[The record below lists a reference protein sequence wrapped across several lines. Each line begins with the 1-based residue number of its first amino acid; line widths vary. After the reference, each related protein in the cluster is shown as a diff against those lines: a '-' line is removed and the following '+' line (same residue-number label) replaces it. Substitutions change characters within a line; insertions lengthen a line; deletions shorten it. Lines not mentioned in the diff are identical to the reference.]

1 MDWFQTEEQ
10 TNVLSNTIVGLV
22 VVLAIVVL
30 LLLVRH
36 RRKKLQE

>member
-1 MDWFQTEEQ
+1 MASTAEEQ

>member
-1 MDWFQTEEQ
+1 MASTAEEQ

-30 LLLVRH
+30 LLLVRY
-36 RRKKLQE
+36 RCKKLQE